1 MLDTA
6 PTRKLSNWP
15 NSKGSRKWSPS
26 GACEWAAVSLAGE
39 LVCGVEVA
47 EEEYYDHYWAALG
60 LDIGMA

>member
-1 MLDTA
+1 
-6 PTRKLSNWP
+6 
-15 NSKGSRKWSPS
+15 
-26 GACEWAAVSLAGE
+26 VSLAGE